1 MTTAR
6 CGRILGLVAALAT
19 VPALGCTGDLPE
31 AEDGPSSSGD
41 AAVEASASSTNA
53 ATIGSLTLEGEPLI
67 VHGDFELQTH
77 CRYSEGSGT
86 FGFGMHPEDRSG
98 DAEPG
103 PLRFSL
109 TAGPPAGPSI
119 GLEDGTYEAHFNYD
133 ESVGD
138 GTVPSYMG
146 DAEMTLRVA
155 GETDRGPP
163 VVEVEARGDDDGI
176 RFELAGRCEAQ
187 LWS

>member
-1 MTTAR
+1 MTIVR
-6 CGRILGLVAALAT
+6 SDQIPGLVAALAT
-19 VPALGCTGDLPE
+19 IFTLGCVGDLPE
-31 AEDGPSSSGD
+31 ADDASSSSGD
-41 AAVEASASSTNA
+41 AAAETSAPSTAAA
-53 ATIGSLTLEGEPLI
+53 ATGSLTLEGEPLT
-67 VHGDFELQTH
+67 VDGDFELQTH
-77 CRYSEGSGT
+77 CRYREGSGT
-86 FGFGMHPEDRSG
+86 FGFGMHPDRSG

-146 DAEMTLRVA
+146 DAEMTIRVA
-155 GETDRGPP
+155 GDMDRGRP
-163 VVEVEARGDDDGI
+163 VVEVEASGDDDGI

-187 LWS
+187 IWS